1 MRSADELRQ
10 GFLDFFAGKGHKLWP
25 GWPLIPGDE
34 TTLFTSAGVQQFV
47 PAFRGDVPPPAP
59 RLATC
64 QKCFR
69 ADDIE
74 EVGDAWHET
83 FFEMLG
89 NFSIGDYFKEEAITW
104 AWEFSVERLALPK
117 DRIWIT
123 IHPTDD
129 EAERIWRDKIG
140 VPPGRIVRLEENWWP
155 LSEDWV
161 GSCGPDS
168 ELLLDTGEERGC
180 RRPTCGPD
188 CSCGRFNEYWNLV
201 FPQYFRDASGQLTP
215 LPKPGIDTG
224 LGLERLAALMQGA
237 PSIYETDLFQPV
249 VERLVARAREVNK
262 AFRREANER
271 AVRIVSEHSR
281 AIAFLLADGVWP
293 SNQGRGYV
301 LRRVIR
307 RAHRFGRQLGIEGAF
322 LADLLP
328 AVIEIMGA
336 VYPELPERRE
346 LILKTATAEEERFQT
361 TLEQGSVLLE
371 ERLRELKRR
380 GGKVL
385 PGTEAFRL
393 YDTSGFPLDLTV
405 EIAAEHSLQV
415 DRAGFDELME
425 AHVRLSGTITAT
437 SSVQAALT
445 VHGAG
450 YGDFVGATEFV
461 GYERTEA
468 DGRVLA
474 LRRDGQTLDSAG
486 AGETVEIV
494 LDRTPFYSAAGGQIG
509 DTGWIE
515 GDGVRAE
522 VLDTKRPIE
531 GVVVHHVKVERG
543 TLRTGLAVQAR
554 VDAPR
559 RAAIARAHTA
569 THLLHW
575 ALRQRLGPHA
585 TQAGSLVAPDRL
597 RFDLSHLQALSA
609 TERADITELVNQRIL
624 EDKPVTW
631 TVVSREA
638 ARQAGAIALFGE
650 KYGEEVRM
658 VAMGDFS
665 KELCGGTHLDRT
677 AAIGAFLITSEGSI
691 GAGLRRIEAVTGMA
705 AVRLAEQRGG
715 LLSQASEA
723 LRCPPEEA
731 PDKIAAALAEIKRLG
746 KELNAARSRGAG
758 ELARELAGRA
768 EAVDGIPVL
777 AASVPDQTA
786 DALRALADRLL
797 EILGSGVVVLGTV
810 ADDKV
815 LFVSEVSADLAG
827 KVVHAGNLLREVA
840 KVAGGGGGGRPN
852 FAQAGGQDP
861 SKLEEALARVRELVR
876 SQRADRG

>member
-1 MRSADELRQ
+1 MESE
-10 GFLDFFAGKGHKLWP
+10 GKVL
-25 GWPLIPGDE
+25 
-34 TTLFTSAGVQQFV
+34 
-47 PAFRGDVPPPAP
+47 
-59 RLATC
+59 
-64 QKCFR
+64 
-69 ADDIE
+69 
-74 EVGDAWHET
+74 
-83 FFEMLG
+83 
-89 NFSIGDYFKEEAITW
+89 
-104 AWEFSVERLALPK
+104 
-117 DRIWIT
+117 
-123 IHPTDD
+123 
-129 EAERIWRDKIG
+129 RIWRAG
-140 VPPGRIVRLEENWWP
+140 
-155 LSEDWV
+155 ED
-161 GSCGPDS
+161 GSS
-168 ELLLDTGEERGC
+168 
-180 RRPTCGPD
+180 
-188 CSCGRFNEYWNLV
+188 
-201 FPQYFRDASGQLTP
+201 AS
-215 LPKPGIDTG
+215 
-224 LGLERLAALMQGA
+224 
-237 PSIYETDLFQPV
+237 
-249 VERLVARAREVNK
+249 
-262 AFRREANER
+262 
-271 AVRIVSEHSR
+271 
-281 AIAFLLADGVWP
+281 
-293 SNQGRGYV
+293 
-301 LRRVIR
+301 
-307 RAHRFGRQLGIEGAF
+307 
-322 LADLLP
+322 
-328 AVIEIMGA
+328 
-336 VYPELPERRE
+336 
-346 LILKTATAEEERFQT
+346 
-361 TLEQGSVLLE
+361 
-371 ERLRELKRR
+371 
-380 GGKVL
+380 
-385 PGTEAFRL
+385 
-393 YDTSGFPLDLTV
+393 
-405 EIAAEHSLQV
+405 
-415 DRAGFDELME
+415 
-425 AHVRLSGTITAT
+425 
-437 SSVQAALT
+437 
-445 VHGAG
+445 
-450 YGDFVGATEFV
+450 
-461 GYERTEA
+461 
-468 DGRVLA
+468 
-474 LRRDGQTLDSAG
+474 
-486 AGETVEIV
+486 AGETVDVV
-494 LDRTPFYSAAGGQIG
+494 LDRTPFYAEAGGQVG
-509 DTGWIE
+509 DTGWLE
-515 GDGVRAE
+515 ADDVRAE
-522 VLDTKRPIE
+522 VLDTTCPLE
-531 GVVVHHVKVERG
+531 GVVVHRVRVERG
-543 TLRTGLAVQAR
+543 ELRRGSVVRAS

-638 ARQAGAIALFGE
+638 AREAGAMALFGE

-797 EILGSGVVVLGTV
+797 EMLGSGVVVLGTV

-815 LFVSEVSADLAG
+815 LFVSEVSPDLAG

-876 SQRADRG
+876 SQRADRE